1 MTEREPRNERRR
13 ELREPM
19 DTARDQPMTP
29 FQERVGNFAVQWMAG
44 ANTLAFR
51 LSRGRAAAQVPG
63 GAPICLVTT
72 TGRRTGRRRT
82 VPLLYLPY
90 RDDQI
95 VVVASYGGMSAHPAW
110 YLNLRA
116 NPRAT
121 VEVGGE
127 RFEMATRLATAAERS
142 ELWPTL
148 AAVYPRFEAYQ
159 RRTTR
164 VIEVLILAPMFPE
177 HDSRPRRTRREG

>member
-1 MTEREPRNERRR
+1 MSELEPRNGRRR
-13 ELREPM
+13 ELI
-19 DTARDQPMTP
+19 DAARDQPMTP

-44 ANTLAFR
+44 ANTIAFR
-51 LSRGRAAAQVPG
+51 LSLGRAAAQVPG

-95 VVVASYGGMSAHPAW
+95 VVVASYGGMSTHPAW

-116 NPRAT
+116 DPRAT
-121 VEVGGE
+121 VEIGGN
-127 RFEMATRLATAAERS
+127 RLEMVACLATATERS

-148 AAVYPRFEAYQ
+148 ADVYPRFEAYQ
-159 RRTTR
+159 RRTAR
-164 VIEVLILAPMFPE
+164 LIEVMILAPMFPE
-177 HDSRPRRTRREG
+177 HDSQHPPTRHGA